1 MNFTGHPITPAP
13 ATRPA
18 EDGADTGEQP
28 VLSLCIPTYNRA
40 PFLDYLLTRLARE
53 CSFAFP
59 FEVVV
64 SDNASTDDTAEV
76 VARHRDGGLV
86 LSYFRQEENK
96 GGLPN
101 LMTVFRRARGRYV
114 MYLADDDLIDAPALA
129 ETIDYLRANPEI
141 RACYTPW
148 ELYDDVA
155 QQPGRM
161 FFDLPEDF
169 VIHPGQ
175 ELDLLGHIINTH
187 IFPETVI
194 YRADAVRD
202 ISSEARFCYWAF
214 SYLTHVVQQGP
225 VAFRRKHY
233 YRSVTASPV
242 AARTQA
248 GHEQAMSD
256 WDSYRGGLEY
266 FVYALLRRSGT
277 TLSLEN
283 KRAFRDM
290 IDIFIETRMRVA
302 LRLWLGRGDFL
313 RAYELICRIHYLD
326 PQGVRAIDQIE
337 KLPLLILAQTLARL
351 ANGIAGLDR
360 IQLDGVED
368 GQSVAGLLREMGLE
382 RRILVTPAMPG
393 LDAAARRSSLVFIRT
408 EDARQRFLDE
418 GYQPGLIVSERELQ
432 DGILLG

>member
-1 MNFTGHPITPAP
+1 MNFPGHISIAAP
-13 ATRPA
+13 VSRPA
-18 EDGADTGEQP
+18 DAPEDIRDQP
-28 VLSLCIPTYNRA
+28 ILSLCIPTYNRA
-40 PFLDYLLTRLARE
+40 PFLDYLLTSLARD
-53 CSFAFP
+53 CAFAFP

-64 SDNASTDDTAEV
+64 SDNASTDNTAEI
-76 VARHRDGGLV
+76 VARHQGGGLA
-86 LSYFRQEENK
+86 LSYVRQDENK
-96 GGLPN
+96 GGMPN
-101 LMTVFRRARGRYV
+101 LMTAFRRARGRYV

-129 ETIDYLRANPEI
+129 ETIAYLRANPEI

-148 ELYDDVA
+148 ELYDDVTK
-155 QQPGRM
+155 QPGPL

-202 ISSEARFCYWAF
+202 ISSDSRFCYWAF
-214 SYLTHVVQQGP
+214 SYLAHVVQHGP

-242 AARTQA
+242 AARIQA
-248 GHEQAMSD
+248 GHEQTMND
-256 WDSYRGGLEY
+256 WDCYRGGLEY
-266 FVYALLRRSGT
+266 FVYALLRRAGT
-277 TLSLEN
+277 TLSLEQ

-290 IDIFIETRMRVA
+290 IDIFVETRMRVA

-326 PQGVRAIDQIE
+326 PKGVGAIDQIE
-337 KLPLLILAQTLARL
+337 KLPLLILAQTLAWL

-382 RRILVTPAMPG
+382 RRILVSPAVPH
-393 LDAAARRSSLVFIRT
+393 LDAAAKRSSLVFIHN
-408 EDARQRFLDE
+408 EDARQHFLDE
-418 GYQPGLIVSERELQ
+418 GYLPGLIVSERELR
-432 DGILLG
+432 GSILLG

>member
-1 MNFTGHPITPAP
+1 MNFPGHLSLAAP
-13 ATRPA
+13 ATLPA
-18 EDGADTGEQP
+18 EAPADARDQP
-28 VLSLCIPTYNRA
+28 ILSLCIPTYNRA
-40 PFLDYLLTRLARE
+40 PFLDYLLTSLARD
-53 CSFAFP
+53 CAFAFP

-64 SDNASTDDTAEV
+64 SDNASTDDTAQV
-76 VARHRDGGLV
+76 IARHLNGGLA

-96 GGLPN
+96 GGMPN
-101 LMTVFRRARGRYV
+101 LMTAFRRARGRYV

-148 ELYDDVA
+148 ELYDDVTK
-155 QQPGRM
+155 QPGPT

-202 ISSEARFCYWAF
+202 ISSDARFCYWAF
-214 SYLTHVVQQGP
+214 SYLAHVVQHGP

-242 AARTQA
+242 AERVQA
-248 GHEQAMSD
+248 GHEQTMSD

-266 FVYALLRRSGT
+266 FVYALLRRAGT
-277 TLSLEN
+277 TLTLEN

-290 IDIFIETRMRVA
+290 IDIFVETRMRVA

-326 PQGVRAIDQIE
+326 PKGVGTIDQIE

-382 RRILVTPAMPG
+382 RRILVSPAVPT
-393 LDAAARRSSLVFIRT
+393 LDPAAKRSSLVFIRN
-408 EDARQRFLDE
+408 EDARQRFLDD
-418 GYQPGLIVSERELQ
+418 GYLPGLIVSERELQ
-432 DGILLG
+432 GGILLG

>member
-1 MNFTGHPITPAP
+1 MTYPARNLTAVAP
-13 ATRPA
+13 AHPGSS
-18 EDGADTGEQP
+18 DQP
-28 VLSLCIPTYNRA
+28 TLSLCIPTYNRA
-40 PFLDYLLTRLARE
+40 PFLDYLLRSLARE
-53 CSFAFP
+53 CAFGFSF
-59 FEVVV
+59 EIVV
-64 SDNASTDDTAEV
+64 SDNASSDETAEV
-76 VARHRDGGLV
+76 VARHQEAGLA

-101 LMTVFRRARGRYV
+101 LLTAFRRARGRYV
-114 MYLADDDLIDAPALA
+114 MYLADDDLIDVEALG
-129 ETIDYLRANPEI
+129 ETIAYLLANPDI

-148 ELYDDVA
+148 ELYDDVTK
-155 QQPGRM
+155 QPGRL

-175 ELDLLGHIINTH
+175 ELDLLGHIIDNH

-214 SYLTHVVQQGP
+214 SYLAHVVQHGP

-242 AARTQA
+242 APQRTQA
-248 GHEQAMSD
+248 GHEQAMTD
-256 WDSYRGGLEY
+256 WDIYRGGLEY
-266 FVYALLRRSGT
+266 LVYVLLRRSGA
-277 TLSLEN
+277 TLTLEN

-326 PQGVRAIDQIE
+326 PSQVASVDQVE

-360 IQLDGVED
+360 IQLEGVED
-368 GQSVAGLLREMGLE
+368 GQSVGSLLREMGLE
-382 RRILVTPAMPG
+382 RRILVSPAMPN
-393 LDAAARRSSLVFIRT
+393 LSEKAKQSSLVFLRN
-408 EDARQRFLDE
+408 EAARQGFLDE
-418 GYQPGLIVSERELQ
+418 GYMPGLIVSERELLA
-432 DGILLG
+432 GIEIG

>member
-1 MNFTGHPITPAP
+1 MNFPARNLT
-13 ATRPA
+13 AVAHTHA
-18 EDGADTGEQP
+18 GMCDQP
-28 VLSLCIPTYNRA
+28 TLSLCIPTYNRA
-40 PFLDYLLTRLARE
+40 PFLDYLLSSLARE
-53 CSFAFP
+53 CAFGFSF
-59 FEVVV
+59 EIVV
-64 SDNASTDDTAEV
+64 SDNASSDETAEV
-76 VARHRDGGLV
+76 VARHQEAGLA
-86 LSYFRQEENK
+86 LCYFRQDENK

-101 LMTVFRRARGRYV
+101 LLTAFRRARGRYV
-114 MYLADDDLIDAPALA
+114 MYLADDDLIDVEALG
-129 ETIDYLRANPEI
+129 ETIAYLLANPEI

-148 ELYDDVA
+148 ELYDDVTK
-155 QQPGRM
+155 QPGRM

-175 ELDLLGHIINTH
+175 ELDLLGHIIDNH

-214 SYLTHVVQQGP
+214 SYLAHVVQHGP

-242 AARTQA
+242 APQRTQA
-248 GHEQAMSD
+248 GHEQAMTD

-266 FVYALLRRSGT
+266 LVYVLLRRSGA

-326 PQGVRAIDQIE
+326 PSQVASVDQVD

-360 IQLDGVED
+360 IQLEGVED
-368 GQSVAGLLREMGLE
+368 GQSVGSLLREMGLE
-382 RRILVTPAMPG
+382 RRILVSPAVPN
-393 LDAAARRSSLVFIRT
+393 LSDKAKQSSLVFLRN
-408 EDARQRFLDE
+408 EAARQGFLDE
-418 GYQPGLIVSERELQ
+418 GYMPGLIVSERELLG
-432 DGILLG
+432 GIEIG